1 MMSVI
6 RGIESRLQVVRRLT
20 IHVFLFALCA
30 TPLVTIVA
38 DDLPAQSSHADSL
51 ADGILELDEA
61 VTAALEN
68 NPALASLEA
77 RVSAISTVPS
87 QVSALPDPRL
97 SLNMMNL
104 PVDTFDFDQEAMTQM
119 QVAISQ
125 SFPFPGKRGLKQ
137 KTAEHQTEAAIAMLA
152 ERRGEISGR
161 VRSAWWRLMQF
172 GRALQIVE
180 QNKDLMRDFVDIAQ
194 TKYKVGNGLQQDV
207 LLAQLELSRLLGR
220 ELQLRGMRD
229 GAQAELNKLLNRP
242 VDRLV
247 VLPGVPGNTTL
258 PELPPQSTLLQQAG
272 ISRELIAVQR
282 DLVEAA
288 RARLD
293 LAKRDR
299 YPDFKLGVG
308 YGFRQGYDPMRNGDR
323 SDLFSVMLSVNVPI
337 YSRSKQSKAVEQRT
351 FEVSQQSHALND
363 TVRSVE
369 ANVSKF
375 LAKYRADRDQVVL
388 LETAIIP
395 QAQQTVSSMLAG
407 YQVNQVD
414 FLNLVNTQ
422 ITLYNA
428 QISYWESLSSA
439 KQTLASL
446 AAATGLETLY
456 E

>member
-1 MMSVI
+1 MSI
-6 RGIESRLQVVRRLT
+6 IHGTRSRFQAVLRLT
-20 IHVFLFALCA
+20 IQLIFGALMA
-30 TPLVTIVA
+30 ASAMSVHA
-38 DDLPAQSSHADSL
+38 DDLYDQSADMESL
-51 ADGILELDEA
+51 TDGILGLEEA
-61 VTAALEN
+61 VVFALEN
-68 NPALASLEA
+68 NPGIASLEA
-77 RVSAISTVPS
+77 RVGAMSTVSS
-87 QVSALPDPRL
+87 QVHALPDPML

-104 PVDTFDFDQEAMTQM
+104 PVDTFDLDQEPMTQI
-119 QVAISQ
+119 QVALSQ
-125 SFPFPGKRGLKQ
+125 SFPFPGKRGLKE
-137 KTAEHQTEAAIAMLA
+137 KTAEHQTAAATAMLA
-152 ERRGEISGR
+152 ERRAVVIGQ

-220 ELQLRGMRD
+220 ELQLQGMRD
-229 GAQAELNKLLNRP
+229 SAQAELNRLLNRP
-242 VDRLV
+242 VYYQV
-247 VLPGVPGNTTL
+247 TLPATPGNT
-258 PELPPQSTLLQQAG
+258 ELPVLPPERVLLQEAG
-272 ISRELIAVQR
+272 VSRELITVQR

-288 RARLD
+288 RAKLD
-293 LAKRDR
+293 LAKKDR

-308 YGFRQGYDPMRNGDR
+308 YGFRQGFDPMRNEDR
-323 SDLFSVMLSVNVPI
+323 SDFLSVMLSVNVPI
-337 YSRSKQSKAVEQRT
+337 YSKSKQSKAVEQRT
-351 FEVSQQSHALND
+351 FEVSQQSHNLTD
-363 TVRSVE
+363 TLRQVE
-369 ANVSKF
+369 ANVSRY
-375 LAKYRADRDQVVL
+375 LSQYRADRDQVVL

-439 KQTLASL
+439 KQRLANL
-446 AAATGLETLY
+446 AAATGVETLY